1 MYFFKNQSPYTL
13 SELCETNTIQDT
25 PGIGDTNGYYYGEA
39 PHVQEGFGMTF
50 MDLLML
56 KTDTDY

>member
-1 MYFFKNQSPYTL
+1 MFVFKNQIKSPYTYN
-13 SELCETNTIQDT
+13 ELCETNTIRDTVNNIQDT
-25 PGIGDTNGYYYGEA
+25 NAYEKA
-39 PHVQEGFGMTF
+39 PQEGCEMTF